1 MPVTTRAQNTPDND
15 ANGVSEKKPETKK
28 PKKKSRNSVG
38 STVDGYTIPEVRKS
52 LDLIRRSWTAKDVG
66 TFSSMTNVS
75 DQDTIYTFGLRFML
89 GHHRKRHQRRSRGK
103 K

>member
-15 ANGVSEKKPETKK
+15 ANGVSEKK

-52 LDLIRRSWTAKDVG
+52 LDLIRRSWTAKDEG
-66 TFSSMTNVS
+66 TFSLMTNVS